1 MPLHR
6 SRLSPTFAAS
16 VAALLLACFAPATA
30 AAIYKCTDAAG
41 HSAYSDQPCADAQEL
56 KPPPLPLVPAL
67 KPAPPNS
74 RQAEQ
79 HTVPT
84 RERQQPR
91 AEAAQKKACAK
102 LALRRRWAEQDLQQ
116 ARSLPLR
123 PNDKRLENA
132 QRKARRADE
141 QYRLEC
147 GGHDPDT
154 DLPR

>member
-1 MPLHR
+1 MHR
-6 SRLSPTFAAS
+6 SRFSLIFVAS
-16 VAALLLACFAPATA
+16 VAALLLAGLAPAA
-30 AAIYKCTDAAG
+30 AIAIYKCTDGAG
-41 HSAYSDQPCADAQEL
+41 HPAYSDQPCADAQEL

-67 KPAPPNS
+67 KPAPPAS
-74 RQAEQ
+74 RQAAQ
-79 HTVPT
+79 STVPA
-84 RERQQPR
+84 RNHERRQPR

-147 GGHDPDT
+147 GGHDPDM